1 LAYGKTEI
9 SRLRIS
15 GKKHG
20 GNAPM
25 ILCDTNVIIEALK
38 NNPVVIQ
45 TIEKI
50 GLERIAVSVVTV
62 MELYYGAL
70 HKAELKK
77 IKRHLSSIRVFQID
91 EAISVAASE
100 LIERYAKSNGL
111 QIPDA
116 LIAATSINRD
126 LQLYTGNTK
135 DFIYIEN
142 ISLWSINRA
151 SSSSGPNHRKI

>member
-1 LAYGKTEI
+1 MVYGKIEI

-38 NNPVVIQ
+38 KNPVVIQ

-77 IKRHLSSIRVFQID
+77 IKRHLSSIRILQID

-100 LIERYAKSNGL
+100 LIERYAKSHGL

-116 LIAATSINRD
+116 LIAATSINHGFK
-126 LQLYTGNTK
+126 LYTGNKK

-142 ISLWSINRA
+142 VSLWSI
-151 SSSSGPNHRKI
+151 

>member
-1 LAYGKTEI
+1 
-9 SRLRIS
+9 
-15 GKKHG
+15 
-20 GNAPM
+20 M
-25 ILCDTNVIIEALK
+25 ILCDTNAIIEALK
-38 NNPVVIQ
+38 KNPVVVE

-70 HKAELKK
+70 HKTELKK
-77 IKRHLSSIRVFQID
+77 IKRHLSSIRIIQID

-100 LIERYAKSNGL
+100 LIERYAKSHGL

-116 LIAATSINRD
+116 LIAATSINRY

-135 DFIYIEN
+135 DFIYIEK
-142 ISLWSINRA
+142 ISLWSI
-151 SSSSGPNHRKI
+151 